1 MFTWLCSCEFQWI
14 GTKSSLFPLSVLT
27 TSKTNED
34 HEMRAKHR
42 NLVGSLRFA
51 LYARVST
58 DDQADRS
65 YPSVEAQLE
74 TLRNWVSERGGTVVG
89 EYKDEAVSGT
99 KSERPS
105 LSKLI
110 RDLPVTQADVVLTT
124 ALCRLGR
131 GGAYHVIE
139 DRLTRSGVSAHSIDM
154 PEENDFGAKIQRN
167 ARLFMNGVY
176 VDYIS
181 DVTKKKMEKMVR
193 HGYVTGCLPF
203 GFKRQL
209 LVDGDEN
216 GPKIAVPDPYE
227 APIVAAA
234 FDVFLQHRTVAA
246 VRDYLKECTAREWT
260 STTTKNL
267 LRNRA
272 YIGVQSFGEWINES
286 AWEPVIEREVF
297 EQAQQI
303 LASKGSSIRS
313 PRTDEY
319 TYLLRDLVWCPFCE
333 CRYTPSVAKGGQ
345 VRYYECLRGKKKITS
360 CPVGRVNSDALHQT
374 IIAEIARHAEH
385 QTVMHRA
392 ISESHAWEEPEGD
405 TIALRAALAEQ
416 RRKLSANKNNFL
428 KAIEMGRAVE
438 SILVRLEQIEH
449 QEKDLNAQIA
459 QVDQVIAQTTA
470 KRPTAAQ
477 VQAAWASAVQLWRQA
492 DDDQKQ
498 TILRGLVQRVEM
510 RDKDRAVVSIA
521 PFLCSE
527 PLGFGTTENLGAGTG
542 FEPVTS
548 GL

>member
-1 MFTWLCSCEFQWI
+1 MPTTAKTHED
-14 GTKSSLFPLSVLT
+14 SLEMKK
-27 TSKTNED
+27 KT
-34 HEMRAKHR
+34 R
-42 NLVGSLRFA
+42 NPVGSLHFA

-58 DDQADRS
+58 EDQADRS

-74 TLRNWVSERGGTVVG
+74 TLRTWVSERGGSVVG
-89 EYKDEAVSGT
+89 EYKEEGVSGT
-99 KSERPS
+99 KTERPV

-110 RDLPVTQADVVLTT
+110 RELPVTQADVVLTV

-131 GGAYHVIE
+131 GAAFHVIE
-139 DRLTRSGVSAHSIDM
+139 DRLAQSGVGAHSIDM
-154 PEENDFGAKIQRN
+154 PEENDFGAKIQRS

-181 DVTKKKMEKMVR
+181 DVTKKKMQKMVL

-203 GFKRQL
+203 GLKRQP
-209 LVDGDEN
+209 LVEGDDS
-216 GPKIAVPDPYE
+216 GPKIAVPDPCE
-227 APIVAAA
+227 APIVVAA
-234 FDVFLQHRTVAA
+234 FDLFLQHRTVAS
-246 VRDYLKECTAREWT
+246 VREFLKQCSSRKWT

-267 LRNRA
+267 LTSHA
-272 YIGVQSFGEWINES
+272 YIGVQSFGEWLNES
-286 AWEPVIEREVF
+286 AWEPIVEREVF

-333 CRYTPSVAKGGQ
+333 CRYTPSVAKGGK
-345 VRYYECLRGKKKITS
+345 VRYYECLRGKKKITA

-374 IIAEIARHAEH
+374 ILAEIARHAEH

-405 TIALRAALAEQ
+405 KIALRAALAEQ
-416 RRKLSANKNNFL
+416 RRKLGANKNNYL

-438 SILVRLEQIEH
+438 SILVRLEQIER

-477 VQAAWASAVQLWRQA
+477 VQAAWASAVQLWTQA

-510 RDKDRAVVSIA
+510 REKYRAVVSIS
-521 PFLCSE
+521 PFFCSE
-527 PLGFGTTENLGAGTG
+527 PQGFGTTEKMGAGTG

>member
-1 MFTWLCSCEFQWI
+1 M
-14 GTKSSLFPLSVLT
+14 
-27 TSKTNED
+27 
-34 HEMRAKHR
+34 
-42 NLVGSLRFA
+42 

-58 DDQADRS
+58 EDQADRS
-65 YPSVEAQLE
+65 YPSVDAQLE
-74 TLRNWVSERGGTVVG
+74 TLRTWVSERGGSVVG
-89 EYKDEAVSGT
+89 EYKEEGVSGT
-99 KSERPS
+99 KTERPV

-110 RDLPVTQADVVLTT
+110 RELPVTQADVVLTV

-131 GGAYHVIE
+131 GAAFHVIE
-139 DRLTRSGVSAHSIDM
+139 DRLAQSGVSAHSIDM
-154 PEENDFGAKIQRN
+154 PEENDFGAKIQRS

-181 DVTKKKMEKMVR
+181 DVTKKKMQKMVL

-203 GFKRQL
+203 GLTRQP
-209 LVDGDEN
+209 LVEGDGS

-246 VRDYLKECTAREWT
+246 VRNYLKECSAREWT
-260 STTTKNL
+260 SSTTKNL
-267 LRNRA
+267 LTNHA
-272 YIGVQSFGEWINES
+272 YVGVQSYGEWINEK
-286 AWEPVIEREVF
+286 AWTPIVEREVF
-297 EQAQQI
+297 EQVQQI

-333 CRYTPSVAKGGQ
+333 CRYTPSVAKGGK
-345 VRYYECLRGKKKITS
+345 VRYYECLRGKKKITT

-374 IIAEIARHAEH
+374 ILAEIARHAEH

-405 TIALRAALAEQ
+405 KIALRAALAEQ
-416 RRKLSANKNNFL
+416 RRKLSIKQSNLL
-428 KAIEMGRAVE
+428 KAIENGQVIQSLLDRLQE
-438 SILVRLEQIEH
+438 LEQEIKVLDAKISEAD
-449 QEKDLNAQIA
+449 ELIA
-459 QVDQVIAQTTA
+459 RSTA
-470 KRPTAAQ
+470 KRPTAQQ
-477 VQAAWASAVQLWRQA
+477 VQAVWTSALSLWEQA

-498 TILRGLVQRVEM
+498 IILRGLVQRVEM
-510 RDKDRAVVSIA
+510 REKDRAVVSIS
-521 PFLCSE
+521 PFFCSE
-527 PLGFGTTENLGAGTG
+527 PQGFGTTEKMGAGEG
-542 FEPVTS
+542 FEPTTS